1 MEKIWENFNELTSKT
16 SGAME
21 VILTIF
27 VKAVQIAFFICFAIV
42 FLPAY
47 LIITY
52 GHKLW
57 AKMLTDLL
65 KL

>member
-1 MEKIWENFNELTSKT
+1 MENIWDSFAGLTEKT
-16 SGAME
+16 EGVWN
-21 VILTIF
+21 VIVTIF
-27 VKAVQIAFFICFAIV
+27 VKAVQIAFFICFALI

-47 LIITY
+47 LIVTY
-52 GHKLW
+52 THKLW

>member
-1 MEKIWENFNELTSKT
+1 MEKIWENFNALTEKT
-16 SGAME
+16 TGIWD

-27 VKAVQIAFFICFAIV
+27 VKAVQIAFFICFAAI

-47 LIITY
+47 LIVTY
-52 GHKLW
+52 THKLW

>member
-1 MEKIWENFNELTSKT
+1 MENFWDNFASLTEKT
-16 SGAME
+16 EGVWN
-21 VILTIF
+21 VIVTIF
-27 VKAVQIAFFICFAIV
+27 VKAVQVAFFICFAII

-47 LIITY
+47 LIVTY